1 MGNLSSYPGNHS
13 FVENHSHLSI
23 SAFLLLYSFFL
34 TLLTV
39 IFLGNVLI
47 SKKSCQAKAWYLLTS
62 YLVCWYYCL
71 SPTRATSKWYWPIVR
86 KGAPGDMPLTSES
99 SFIHEIYSSYPG
111 LSLKAQ
117 RVPLI
122 YKLRWFPVCEK
133 ILKQFIFHL
142 FRSFYMA
149 IIHILIPALF
159 SIPMTS
165 LSSSHFHILFS
176 IFPKKQFKI
185 VFHISYVTF

>member
-1 MGNLSSYPGNHS
+1 M
-13 FVENHSHLSI
+13 
-23 SAFLLLYSFFL
+23 SAPLLLNSFFL

-47 SKKSCQAKAWYLLTS
+47 SEKSCQAKAWYLLTS
-62 YLVCWYYCL
+62 YLFCWYYCL
-71 SPTRATSKWYWPIVR
+71 SPTRATSKWYWSIVR
-86 KGAPGDMPLTSES
+86 KRAPGDMALTSES

-117 RVPLI
+117 WVPLI

-133 ILKQFIFHL
+133 FLKQFIFHL
-142 FRSFYMA
+142 FRPFYIA
-149 IIHILIPALF
+149 IIHILIPDLF

-176 IFPKKQFKI
+176 YSQKSNSKL
-185 VFHISYVTF
+185 SSTYLT